1 MREGLGCRANG
12 ASGYRSWLPGRYTI
26 AYNTQLSN
34 PLPERCSG
42 ERVGG
47 REGGR
52 KEVRVVAG
60 VSRVRGSGSKRLRLW
75 KRRFFAWNDGFLQR
89 GFVGVKVWGES
100 IWKRKE
106 ISRKRN
112 GCVSVDVRNVEI
124 EEGSRISKR
133 SMSKS
138 KLGWCVDVERR
149 IWKMEKKSRD
159 FENEGVVDVIGC

>member
-52 KEVRVVAG
+52 KY
-60 VSRVRGSGSKRLRLW
+60 VSWQVCLACAAL
-75 KRRFFAWNDGFLQR
+75 A
-89 GFVGVKVWGES
+89 
-100 IWKRKE
+100 RK
-106 ISRKRN
+106 
-112 GCVSVDVRNVEI
+112 GC
-124 EEGSRISKR
+124 G
-133 SMSKS
+133 
-138 KLGWCVDVERR
+138 
-149 IWKMEKKSRD
+149 
-159 FENEGVVDVIGC
+159 FENDVFSRGMMDFCKGDSWG

>member
-52 KEVRVVAG
+52 
-60 VSRVRGSGSKRLRLW
+60 
-75 KRRFFAWNDGFLQR
+75 
-89 GFVGVKVWGES
+89 
-100 IWKRKE
+100 
-106 ISRKRN
+106 
-112 GCVSVDVRNVEI
+112 
-124 EEGSRISKR
+124 EEGSTCRGR
-133 SMSKS
+133 
-138 KLGWCVDVERR
+138 CVSRARLWLEKAAALKTTFFRVE
-149 IWKMEKKSRD
+149 
-159 FENEGVVDVIGC
+159 